1 MFIISIIL
9 ALIALGGLV
18 TLVFARSSEA
28 KGGGIIALLAG
39 GLLSVICLVLSCM
52 SSVPTR
58 NVGIVTAFGKPT
70 GRTTGAGLQ
79 WTAPWQD
86 VQDWDATRQSYNHL
100 GDRCAQPGDGSLWVQ
115 IAGQRNMCTRVQI
128 NWETTDTKQAAKNW
142 STYREVDGK
151 SRFEVFV
158 ERQVDPQIND
168 ALLATFRD
176 FDPLSLVDPK
186 TGEAKAPDLSG
197 GYSSTL
203 RTEIDKRLGQDITV
217 MSISWGLP
225 GYDGATTSLISQ
237 YGQKVLEKRN
247 LAVDQQN
254 AVTREGIAKSSG
266 VPAAVQQCLDLVK
279 ALGKGEPGL
288 CMSNS
293 QVALTR
299 PVS

>member
-9 ALIALGGLV
+9 GIIALIGLAAWIISRDDAV
-18 TLVFARSSEA
+18 
-28 KGGGIIALLAG
+28 KGGGILAFLG
-39 GLLSVICLVLSCM
+39 SGLLSVVFLVLSCM

-58 NVGIVTAFGKPT
+58 NVGIVTAFNKPT

-100 GDRCAQPGDGSLWVQ
+100 GDKCTQPGDGSLWVQ
-115 IAGQRNMCTRVQI
+115 IAGQRNMCSRVQI
-128 NWETTDTKQAAKNW
+128 NWETTDTKQASKNW

-197 GYSSTL
+197 TYTSTL
-203 RTEIDKRLGQDITV
+203 RNEIDRRLGRDITV

-225 GYDGATTSLISQ
+225 GYDGATTQLISQ

-254 AVTREGIAKSSG
+254 AVTREGIAKNSG

-279 ALGKGEPGL
+279 TLGKGEPGL

-293 QVALTR
+293 AVALTK
-299 PVS
+299 PVA